1 MKILSLILLISLLS
15 SCSSKDWRTA
25 SRASAGIATKAKDQ
39 KEDIFQVYYAR
50 AFSWRGYLGTHPWVA
65 WKLEDEDSYTVA
77 QVTSWNIRRT
87 GSAVSVKKDLPDR
100 KWFDNEP
107 TLLYELKGEKARLV
121 IEKTKQIIEDYPHK
135 KIYRLWPGP
144 NSNTFVS
151 HIIRSIEE
159 LPLELPANGVGK
171 DYLIEDTLLADSPSN
186 KGYQLSAYGLL
197 GMTVGIEEG
206 LEFNIMGLSFGID
219 LWRPALKLPFVGRL
233 GFKDKSVTDGQ

>member
-1 MKILSLILLISLLS
+1 MKILPIILFLTLLS

-25 SRASAGIATKAKDQ
+25 SRASAGIATKAEDQ
-39 KEDIFQVYYAR
+39 KEDIYQVYYAR

-65 WKLEDEDSYTVA
+65 WKLKDEDSYTVA

-87 GSAVSVKKDLPDR
+87 GSSVSVQKDLPDR
-100 KWFDNEP
+100 KWFDNDP
-107 TLLYELKGEKARLV
+107 TLLYEVTGEKARVV
-121 IEKTKQIIEDYPHK
+121 IEKTKKIIADYPHK

-171 DYLIEDTLLADSPSN
+171 DYLVDNSLLADSPSN

-197 GMTVGIEEG
+197 GVTAGIEEG
-206 LEFNIMGLSFGID
+206 LEVNLLGLSFGID
-219 LWRPALKLPFVGRL
+219 LWRPALKLPFIGRL
-233 GFKDKSVTDGQ
+233 GFKDEPVTDAL